1 MLPTA
6 PAIEPQ
12 GPTHTFVAP
21 WNAENVRFAPQEF
34 LQGVGSMLGMGQPS
48 APQGPQVQAP
58 KAPAQDITPF
68 GHEMD
73 VDPEAIKAVKKAG
86 LSDDGSLK
94 RISDAVSQGLLPGT
108 PEFRQ
113 AVGVSA
119 KQLGIQPSGAWGG
132 LAGWADRWSVD
143 RQNAMQKQQAAD
155 LVGSHFLNAAI
166 QYQTKLQDPSLPKTV
181 EEADALLG
189 KGSIPRLPS
198 QADYQGP
205 VAPGG
210 NALPSPAL
218 HPAQQMMA
226 ANAIHGIGTGG
237 LMQTA
242 EGIVPTQYASMQGRQ
257 ITPDQ
262 ALELQGLAGVVP
274 QGEQPYQT
282 SMPVPATAFNAALAQ
297 KGNTQRQNIR
307 PVDLSQ
313 NFEGLLFATMAKP
326 EFAGKYRSTTE
337 FAAANPELTQQLRKQ
352 ADVTEKR
359 ELYTYQQD
367 EQAKRQIGVAGPIVE
382 QQSVAHRNQPVAE
395 PQLWRD
401 PVSGRAADAQMTE
414 NQARRDKFVKLRPD
428 QVETFNQLS
437 TIDTGLEE
445 VKELSKSLFKPETGT
460 VGNEILR
467 SVGQRGYLAYLRGV
481 GDKRILKLDSI
492 VTRLTAPL
500 VKSQGDTAN
509 IAVAERQ
516 MFSSSLVNN
525 AASLEAVL
533 GNLDNVVTATK
544 NARKLM
550 GFQSREAFVDS
561 LLEQGM
567 TKEEIFHVLK
577 KKGL

>member
-34 LQGVGSMLGMGQPS
+34 FQGVGSMLGMDQPS

-58 KAPAQDITPF
+58 KAPTQGITPF
-68 GHEMD
+68 GHGMD
-73 VDPEAIKAVKKAG
+73 VDPEAMKAVKKAG
-86 LSDDGSLK
+86 LSDDNSLK
-94 RISDAVSQGLLPGT
+94 RISDAVSQGFLPGT

-119 KQLGIQPSGAWGG
+119 KQLGMQPSGAWGG
-132 LAGWADRWSVD
+132 LAGWADRWSLD
-143 RQNAMQKQQAAD
+143 RQNAIQKQQAAD

-189 KGSIPRLPS
+189 RGAIPRLPS

-262 ALELQGLAGVVP
+262 ALELQGLSGVVP
-274 QGEQPYQT
+274 PGEQPYQT

-359 ELYTYQQD
+359 DLYAYQQD
-367 EQAKRQIGVAGPIVE
+367 QQAARQIDVNEVNKRKNEQIDSEIKLSGGVSMLDQINKLGEKGMFLPASAGEAARAKQAFSMRAKIASGLDPDVSQYQQIKDGLRAQLVRIGGDTGAFSNQE
-382 QQSVAHRNQPVAE
+382 QERALKLIPDEVGGLSATYPFYKLPDTKEV
-395 PQLWRD
+395 RD
-401 PVSGRAADAQMTE
+401 RKITLLGEFLQAGVLAANGPDEKSRVQK
-414 NQARRDKFVKLRPD
+414 RLREVLAKIPKGPGQGD
-428 QVETFNQLS
+428 DQLS
-437 TIDTGLEE
+437 GFKTKKDLVQSMIDQG
-445 VKELSKSLFKPETGT
+445 LSK
-460 VGNEILR
+460 
-467 SVGQRGYLAYLRGV
+467 
-481 GDKRILKLDSI
+481 D
-492 VTRLTAPL
+492 
-500 VKSQGDTAN
+500 
-509 IAVAERQ
+509 
-516 MFSSSLVNN
+516 
-525 AASLEAVL
+525 
-533 GNLDNVVTATK
+533 
-544 NARKLM
+544 
-550 GFQSREAFVDS
+550 
-561 LLEQGM
+561 
-567 TKEEIFHVLK
+567 EIFATLK